1 MKGLTAEA
9 LEYWEMIQHY
19 YKRMRRSNQT
29 RKQIKKLENMDS
41 EDNNV
46 SKIKGVQNI
55 ANKLSG
61 RAFDCKILLIS
72 QRGGAEKW
80 QLDWAEWK

>member
-1 MKGLTAEA
+1 
-9 LEYWEMIQHY
+9 
-19 YKRMRRSNQT
+19 
-29 RKQIKKLENMDS
+29 MDS

-72 QRGGAEKW
+72 QRGGTEKW